1 MRRYLEFAV
10 VILIIS
16 ALALMLYG
24 ALVQA
29 KGDMEE
35 AVVQAELASLRAQ
48 LLEKMAHREV
58 FGGALPMSRNPVR
71 WVENKPANYLGE
83 FDHVPEQQGVWYYD
97 LTNDALIYRFYD
109 GRVAGFRL
117 SPGTAS
123 ESARQGISGVVLLRM
138 SDEFIQGLRK

>member
-16 ALALMLYG
+16 ALTIGLYG
-24 ALVQA
+24 ALIHA

-35 AVVQAELASLRAQ
+35 AVVEAELASLHAQ

-58 FGGALPMSRNPVR
+58 FGGALPKGDNPVR

-83 FDHVPEQQGVWYYD
+83 FDHPPAQQGVWYYD
-97 LTNDALIYRFYD
+97 VSNQVLIYRFQD
-109 GRVAGFRL
+109 GRLAGFRL
-117 SPGTAS
+117 SSAS
-123 ESARQGISGVVLLRM
+123 ANESVGQGISGVVLQRM